1 MGTYDTIGGT
11 PRSPDEEEPCEFWDE
26 ENKCENTDCPK
37 YNKEIED
44 DKLDLQNFREVSLG
58 RVLHGL

>member
-1 MGTYDTIGGT
+1 MGTYDIIGGT

-44 DKLDLQNFREVSLG
+44 CMYKDIKSLLG
-58 RVLHGL
+58 MW